1 MRAVAS
7 LPVPVS
13 ASLRVR
19 EATEADRTAW
29 DRFVLDEAGGNLLQT
44 WGWSELKREYGWEVD
59 RLLAES
65 PDGGIEATLHLL
77 TRRGTGGIGF
87 AYGPRG
93 PAIRDCT
100 SGAPAALAL
109 IAEARTAARRRR
121 ALVLK
126 LDPEWREDDPAA
138 AELLR
143 AARLRPS
150 PYDVQH
156 RKTWLVA
163 LDGGEEAVLASVK
176 ASTRNHIRK
185 AERAGVVI
193 EQRTDEAA
201 VDVFHPL
208 FQETVRRS
216 GFVGRDLEYHRAVVR
231 HLGASCP
238 VVTLLARVEGEA
250 VAGMIAVA
258 AGPRLVYL
266 FGGSSLQ
273 HARHQPAY
281 LMHWEAIR
289 WGLAHGCRV
298 YDMWGVPN
306 HEDPAAPGAGYYEF
320 KRRWNGEIARHIRCQ
335 DVPLWPRLGPLPR
348 LAERVALRGRPLL
361 T

>member
-1 MRAVAS
+1 MPAVPSLVAS
-7 LPVPVS
+7 GP
-13 ASLRVR
+13 RVR
-19 EATEADRTAW
+19 PATDADRAAW
-29 DRFVLDEAGGNLLQT
+29 DRFALHEAGGNLLQA
-44 WGWSELKREYGWEVD
+44 WGWAELKREYGWEVD
-59 RLLAES
+59 RFVAER
-65 PDGGIEATLHLL
+65 PDGALDGVLHLL
-77 TRRGTGGIGF
+77 TRRGAAGVSF
-87 AYGPRG
+87 AYAPRG

-100 SGAPAALAL
+100 SGAGAAQGL
-109 IAEARTAARRRR
+109 IAAARSAARRRR

-126 LDPEWREDDPAA
+126 LDPEWPEDDPATGR
-138 AELLR
+138 LVR
-143 AARLRPS
+143 AAGLRGS

-156 RKTWLVA
+156 RKTWLVS
-163 LDGGEEAVLASVK
+163 LDGGEEAVLARVK

-185 AERAGVVI
+185 AERAGVQV
-193 EQRTDEAA
+193 EVHTDLAA

-208 FQETVRRS
+208 FRETVQRS
-216 GFVGRDLEYHRAVVR
+216 GFVGRDLDYHRAAVR
-231 HLGASCP
+231 LLGASCP

-258 AGPRLVYL
+258 AGTRLVYL
-266 FGGSSLQ
+266 FGGSSLR
-273 HARHQPAY
+273 HSKHQPAY

-289 WGLAHGCRV
+289 WGLAQGCRV

-320 KRRWNGEIARHIRCQ
+320 KRRWNGELVRHIRCQ
-335 DVPLWPRLGPLPR
+335 DVPLWPLLGPLPR